1 MGTGIR
7 LVLIKSLVTTMLAVA
22 GTLGAFFTSRW
33 LTGIPYG
40 VINLVECTVIPIV
53 VGFPISWFLHTQS
66 KKLRQAHEQVLA
78 LHAETEKAHA
88 QLRQAYE
95 VIAFSSRHDR
105 MTGVFNREHFLA
117 LLTSAYSA
125 GEEAVFLMID
135 ADHFKQIND
144 TFGHAKG
151 DEALIIIA
159 NSLQSVMRA
168 DDSVGRIG
176 GEEFGVLLRGISIA
190 AAADLAE
197 TIRLTV
203 NSVDWTPTGKDAY
216 RLSVS
221 VGGAAFR
228 DCPSGVTE
236 VLLRADRCLYEAKA
250 SGRNRI
256 AFNYNLSNFAYVRAS
271 RDILPRWKLAA
282 G

>member
-1 MGTGIR
+1 MGTGVTG
-7 LVLIKSLVTTMLAVA
+7 VLIKSIVTTLLAVA
-22 GTLGAFFTSRW
+22 GSIGAFFTSRW

-40 VINLVECTVIPIV
+40 VINLVESAVIPIV

-66 KKLRQAHEQVLA
+66 RKLRQAHEQVLA
-78 LHAETEKAHA
+78 LNARTEEAFT

-117 LLTSAYSA
+117 LLAAAYSA
-125 GEEAVFLMID
+125 GEQAVFLMVD

-151 DEALIIIA
+151 DEALIMIA
-159 NSLQSVMRA
+159 DALKRVVRG
-168 DDSVGRIG
+168 DDCVGRIG

-190 AAADLAE
+190 SAAELAE
-197 TIRLTV
+197 KIRQEV
-203 NSVDWTPTGKDAY
+203 NSIDWTPNEATPY
-216 RLSVS
+216 RMSVS
-221 VGGAAFR
+221 VGGAAFG

-250 SGRNRI
+250 TGRNRI
-256 AFNYNLSNFAYVRAS
+256 AFNYELSNFAYVRAA
-271 RDILPRWKLAA
+271 RDIVARRKAVT

>member
-1 MGTGIR
+1 MGTGVTG
-7 LVLIKSLVTTMLAVA
+7 VLLKSIATTLLAVGGA
-22 GTLGAFFTSRW
+22 LGAFFASRW

-40 VINLVECTVIPIV
+40 LINIAECIVIPIV

-66 KKLRQAHEQVLA
+66 RRLRQVHEQVLA
-78 LHAETEKAHA
+78 LHAETEEAYA

-117 LLTSAYSA
+117 LLTAAYSA
-125 GEEAVFLMID
+125 GEQAVFLMVD
-135 ADHFKQIND
+135 ADHFKLIND

-151 DEALIIIA
+151 DEALIMIA
-159 NSLQSVMRA
+159 ETLKRVIRD

-176 GEEFGVLLRGISIA
+176 GEEFGILLRGISIA
-190 AAADLAE
+190 AAAELAE
-197 TIRLTV
+197 KIRQEVESL
-203 NSVDWTPTGKDAY
+203 DWAPEGTSY
-216 RLSVS
+216 RISVS

-250 SGRNRI
+250 TGRNRI
-256 AFNYNLSNFAYVRAS
+256 AFNYELSNFAYVRAN
-271 RDILPRWKLAA
+271 RDLVPRRKAVT